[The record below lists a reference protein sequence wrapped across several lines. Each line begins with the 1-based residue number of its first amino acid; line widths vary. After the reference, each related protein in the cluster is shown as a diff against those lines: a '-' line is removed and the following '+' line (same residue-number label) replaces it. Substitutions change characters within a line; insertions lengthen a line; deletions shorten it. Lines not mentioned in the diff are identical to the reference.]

1 MKVGVYDEG
10 VVCISEAGCA
20 VGGGGSNVG
29 YGEGCLDEG
38 VLYVD
43 VVGP

>member
-1 MKVGVYDEG
+1 MREQDCGLVL
-10 VVCISEAGCA
+10 

-38 VLYVD
+38 VYYSD

>member
-1 MKVGVYDEG
+1 MKVGVYDEALIG
-10 VVCISEAGCA
+10 GK